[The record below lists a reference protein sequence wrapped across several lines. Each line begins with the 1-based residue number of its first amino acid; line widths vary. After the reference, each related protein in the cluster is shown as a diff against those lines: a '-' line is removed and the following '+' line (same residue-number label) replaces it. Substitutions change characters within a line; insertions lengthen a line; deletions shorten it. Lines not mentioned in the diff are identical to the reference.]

1 MDQGAPPRKTR
12 SFKEETKS
20 QKRFQRQFSRQMSQ
34 DYHPSNIIERTA
46 AVAAVALAIKRLEER
61 GIPDQKEVREHPE
74 TFSITIESKEEEDKP
89 SLAPEFGRV
98 SKRFS
103 GETSIKEPE
112 GQDSEIQ
119 ITAATTEKIPKKH
132 IRPVPSIKKTPTLAE
147 HLNSTVIIQPE
158 TAVPEPELPATIKPG
173 MPPNEIQ
180 RKSSTIPVIPPTDP
194 QEQSTTGSLMDE
206 TKADDWEKAE
216 FDKIK
221 NWYEKLESIIASWE
235 EKRKAKAKRR
245 LERTES
251 EVARRRERTVKE
263 YRNNIKYIDQSAE
276 AAKVKAEERRRN
288 EELRAIEK
296 ANRIRT
302 TGKDPNTGVCC

>member
-1 MDQGAPPRKTR
+1 
-12 SFKEETKS
+12 
-20 QKRFQRQFSRQMSQ
+20 
-34 DYHPSNIIERTA
+34 
-46 AVAAVALAIKRLEER
+46 
-61 GIPDQKEVREHPE
+61 
-74 TFSITIESKEEEDKP
+74 
-89 SLAPEFGRV
+89 
-98 SKRFS
+98 
-103 GETSIKEPE
+103 
-112 GQDSEIQ
+112 
-119 ITAATTEKIPKKH
+119 
-132 IRPVPSIKKTPTLAE
+132 
-147 HLNSTVIIQPE
+147 
-158 TAVPEPELPATIKPG
+158 

-206 TKADDWEKAE
+206 TKADNWEKAE

-276 AAKVKAEERRRN
+276 AAKVKAEKRRRN
-288 EELRAIEK
+288 EELKAKEK

-302 TGKDPNTGVCC
+302 TGKDPNTGLCC